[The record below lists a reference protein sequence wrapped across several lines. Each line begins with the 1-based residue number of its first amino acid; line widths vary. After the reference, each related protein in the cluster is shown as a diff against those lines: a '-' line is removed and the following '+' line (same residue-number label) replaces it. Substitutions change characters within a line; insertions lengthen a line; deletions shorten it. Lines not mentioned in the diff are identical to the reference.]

1 MTNQNSRPRS
11 MSQLDYLWTNYGGYQ
26 VGNVPSS
33 TPQQNII
40 LDELAVATMIKRAT
54 NGGIVY
60 LEYKEDPSDEGQMQ
74 LLGKAIDGQI
84 VTFCNMPK
92 EVYVQSFT
100 KRVVTSKDR
109 DNGCAYPLNS
119 IVLSIVLTNGKE
131 FLVSL
136 DSLDGVL
143 KGAETKTTISE
154 IIDGKVYTHVKINKQ
169 ALSVIELTESNYG
182 LQAHINIS
190 PDKTGVQLVKGSNGL
205 KARIPLGDSGKY
217 IKFDR
222 LSLNAYMT
230 LANKDD
236 ATVYFISDRPYIYV
250 GTQKYGVDAV
260 NGGTSDLVYDKEEM
274 TLKYTDI
281 EGVIQTLY
289 LGPASETDNGML
301 SKTDYVEL
309 QKLRSALDGIVNVKE
324 YIDNK
329 VNNLGTS
336 IEYGDIQNN
345 RRPLHLKNSNGDI
358 LSTVWT
364 EVETYLANSMTK
376 LANANDVIDA
386 EKVGVSLEEG
396 DKIIILTLTNGD
408 KHFIKLQDLI
418 IAQSFKNSKTI
429 LFSDNNGVISADLKL
444 SDNKILYVTENGLAA
459 NVQIKRDNGYIN
471 VYGQSMTETHLL
483 GRFRSPEKE
492 LVSGMFISNITEE
505 HVSNYPP
512 SQVNWNSDEA
522 IVLGNDYYVLMYQD
536 YESNNISNYYIS
548 IAKPTVR
555 IANIEGNKL
564 KSTDDGSLYVL
575 FEWENN

>member
-26 VGNVPSS
+26 VSNVPSS

-169 ALSVIELTESNYG
+169 TLSVIELTESTYG
-182 LQAHINIS
+182 IQAQLNIS
-190 PDKTGVQLVKGSNGL
+190 PDKTGVQLVKGDNGL
-205 KARIPLGDSGKY
+205 KARIPLGETGKH

-222 LSLNAYMT
+222 LSLNAYMA

-250 GTQKYGVDAV
+250 GTQKYGVDAI
-260 NGGTSDLVYDKEEM
+260 NGGTSDLVYDREEM
-274 TLKYTDI
+274 TLKYTDV
-281 EGVIQTLY
+281 EGAIQTLY

-301 SKTDYVEL
+301 SKADYVEL

-336 IEYGDIQNN
+336 IEYGNIQNN
-345 RRPLHLKNSNGDI
+345 RRPLHLKNSDGDI

-364 EVETYLANSMTK
+364 EVETYLANSITK

-386 EKVGVSLEEG
+386 EKVGISLEEG

-459 NVQIKRDNGYIN
+459 NIQIKRDNGYIN
-471 VYGQSMTETHLL
+471 IYGQSMTETHLL
-483 GRFRSPEKE
+483 GRFKSPQKE
-492 LVSGMFISNITEE
+492 LISGMFISNITED
-505 HVSNYPP
+505 HITNYPP
-512 SQVNWNSDEA
+512 SQVNWKSDEA

-555 IANIEGNKL
+555 IADIEGNKL
-564 KSTDDGSLYVL
+564 KSTEDGSLYVL
-575 FEWENN
+575 FEWEN

>member
-1 MTNQNSRPRS
+1 MINQNSRPRN

-26 VGNVPSS
+26 VGNTPSS
-33 TPQQNII
+33 TPQQNVI

-60 LEYKEDPSDEGQMQ
+60 LEYKEDPSDGGQMQ

-92 EVYVQSFT
+92 EVHVQSFT
-100 KRVVTSKDR
+100 KRVVTSKDK
-109 DNGCAYPLNS
+109 DNGCTYPLNS

-136 DSLDGVL
+136 DSLDRVL

-154 IIDGKVYTHVKINKQ
+154 IIDGQVYTHVKVNKQ
-169 ALSVIELTESNYG
+169 ALSVIELTESTYG
-182 LQAHINIS
+182 IQAQLNIS
-190 PDKTGVQLVKGSNGL
+190 PDKTGVQLVKGDNGL
-205 KARIPLGDSGKY
+205 KARIPLGETGKH

-222 LSLNAYMT
+222 LSLNAYMA

-250 GTQKYGVDAV
+250 GTQKYGVDAI
-260 NGGTSDLVYDKEEM
+260 NGGTSDLVYDREEM
-274 TLKYTDI
+274 TLKYTNI
-281 EGVIQTLY
+281 EGAIQTLY

-301 SKTDYVEL
+301 SKTDYAEL

-345 RRPLHLKNSNGDI
+345 KRPLHLKNSKGSI

-364 EVETYLANSMTK
+364 DVETYLASSTTR
-376 LANANDVIDA
+376 LANANDVIAA

-408 KHFIKLQDLI
+408 KHFIKLQDLV
-418 IAQSFKNSKTI
+418 IAQSFKNSNTI

-444 SDNKILYVTENGLAA
+444 SDNKILYVTENGLTA
-459 NVQIKRDNGYIN
+459 NIQIKRDNGYIN
-471 VYGQSMTETHLL
+471 IYGQSMTETHLL

-492 LVSGMFISNITEE
+492 LVSGMFISNITED
-505 HVSNYPP
+505 HITNYPP
-512 SQVNWNSDEA
+512 SQVNWKSDEA

-548 IAKPTVR
+548 IARPTVR
-555 IANIEGNKL
+555 IADIEGNKL
-564 KSTDDGSLYVL
+564 KSTEDGSLYVL
-575 FEWENN
+575 FEWEN

>member
-1 MTNQNSRPRS
+1 MNQNSRPRN

-26 VGNVPSS
+26 VGNTPST
-33 TPQQNII
+33 TPQQNVI

-54 NGGIVY
+54 NGGVVY
-60 LEYKEDPSDEGQMQ
+60 LEYKEDPTDESQMQ

-92 EVYVQSFT
+92 EVHVQSFT

-109 DNGCAYPLNS
+109 DNGCSYPLNAV
-119 IVLSIVLTNGKE
+119 VLSIVLTNGKE

-190 PDKTGVQLVKGSNGL
+190 PDKTGVQLVKGDNGL

-222 LSLNAYMT
+222 LSLNAYMA

-236 ATVYFISDRPYIYV
+236 ATVYFITDRSYIYV
-250 GTQKYGVDAV
+250 GTQKYGVDSI
-260 NGGTSDLVYDKEEM
+260 NGSTTDLVYDREAM
-274 TLKYTDI
+274 TLKYTNV
-281 EGVIQTLY
+281 EGSIQTLY
-289 LGPASETDNGML
+289 LGPASESENGML
-301 SKTDYVEL
+301 SKTDYAEL

-324 YIDNK
+324 YLDNK
-329 VNNLGTS
+329 INNLGAI

-345 RRPLHLKNSNGDI
+345 KRPLHLKNSEGNI

-364 EVETYLANSMTK
+364 DIETYLASSKTK
-376 LANANDVIDA
+376 LANADDIIAA

-408 KHFIKLQDLI
+408 KHFIKLQDLVV
-418 IAQSFKNSKTI
+418 AQSFKSSNTI

-444 SDNKILYVTENGLAA
+444 SDNKILYVTENGLTA
-459 NVQIKRDNGYIN
+459 NIQIKRDKGYIN
-471 VYGQSMTETHLL
+471 VYGQSTTETHLL
-483 GRFRSPEKE
+483 GRFKSPEKE

-505 HVSNYPP
+505 HITNYPP
-512 SQVNWNSDEA
+512 SQVNWNTDEA

-575 FEWENN
+575 FEWEQN

>member
-1 MTNQNSRPRS
+1 MINQNSRPRN

-26 VGNVPSS
+26 VGNTPSS
-33 TPQQNII
+33 TPQQNVI

-54 NGGIVY
+54 HGGIVY
-60 LEYKEDPSDEGQMQ
+60 LEYRENPSDETQMQ
-74 LLGKAIDGQI
+74 LIGKAIDGQ
-84 VTFCNMPK
+84 VVAFCDMPK
-92 EVYVQSFT
+92 EVHVQSFT
-100 KRVVTSKDR
+100 KRAVTSKDK
-109 DNGCAYPLNS
+109 DNGCTYPLNAP
-119 IVLSIVLTNGKE
+119 VLSIVLTNGKE

-143 KGAETKTTISE
+143 KGAETKTTITE
-154 IIDGKVYTHVKINKQ
+154 IIDGQVYTHVKVNKQ
-169 ALSVIELTESNYG
+169 ALSVVELTESTYG
-182 LQAHINIS
+182 IQAQLNIS
-190 PDKTGVQLVKGSNGL
+190 PDKTGVQLVKGDNGL
-205 KARIPLGDSGKY
+205 KARIPLGETGKH

-222 LSLNAYMT
+222 LSLNAYMA

-260 NGGTSDLVYDKEEM
+260 NGGISDLVYDKEEM
-274 TLKYTDI
+274 TLKYTDV
-281 EGVIQTLY
+281 EGAIQTLY
-289 LGPASETDNGML
+289 LGPASEADNGML
-301 SKTDYVEL
+301 SKTDYAEL

-336 IEYGDIQNN
+336 IEYGSIQNN
-345 RRPLHLKNSNGDI
+345 RRPLHLKNSKGDI

-408 KHFIKLQDLI
+408 KHFIKLQDLV
-418 IAQSFKNSKTI
+418 IAQSFKNSNTI
-429 LFSDNNGVISADLKL
+429 LFSDNNGVIAANLKL

-459 NVQIKRDNGYIN
+459 NIQIKRDNGYIN
-471 VYGQSMTETHLL
+471 IYGQSMTETHLL
-483 GRFRSPEKE
+483 GRFKSPQKE
-492 LVSGMFISNITEE
+492 LISGMFISNITED
-505 HVSNYPP
+505 HITNYPP
-512 SQVNWNSDEA
+512 SQVNWKSDEA

-564 KSTDDGSLYVL
+564 KSTEDGSLYVL
-575 FEWENN
+575 FEWEN

>member
-1 MTNQNSRPRS
+1 MNQNSRPRN

-26 VGNVPSS
+26 VGNSPSS

-60 LEYKEDPSDEGQMQ
+60 LDYVDDPSDENQMQ
-74 LLGKAIDGQI
+74 LIGKAIDGQV

-92 EVYVQSFT
+92 EVHVQSFT
-100 KRVVTSKDR
+100 KRVVNSKDI
-109 DNGCAYPLNS
+109 DNGCTYPLNTV
-119 IVLSIVLTNGKE
+119 VLSIVLTNGKE

-136 DSLDGVL
+136 SSLDGVI

-169 ALSVIELTESNYG
+169 TLSVVELTESTYG
-182 LQAHINIS
+182 LQAQLNIS
-190 PDKTGVQLVKGSNGL
+190 PDKTGVQLVKGDNGL
-205 KARIPLGDSGKY
+205 KARIPLGNSGKY

-222 LSLNAYMT
+222 ISLNAYMA

-236 ATVYFISDRPYIYV
+236 ATVYFITDRPYIYV

-260 NGGTSDLVYDKEEM
+260 NGTTTDLVYDREAM
-274 TLKYTDI
+274 TLKYTNA
-281 EGVIQTLY
+281 EGSIQTLY
-289 LGPASETDNGML
+289 LGPASETENGML
-301 SKTDYVEL
+301 SKTDYAEL
-309 QKLRSALDGIVNVKE
+309 QKLRSALDGIVSVKE

-329 VNNLGTS
+329 VNKLGTV

-345 RRPLHLKNSNGDI
+345 KRPLHLKNSEGTI

-364 EVETYLANSMTK
+364 DVETYLASSTTK
-376 LANANDVIDA
+376 LASAEDVINA
-386 EKVGVSLEEG
+386 EKTGVSLVEG
-396 DKIIILTLTNGD
+396 DRIIILTLTNGD
-408 KHFIKLQDLI
+408 KHFIKLQDLVI
-418 IAQSFKNSKTI
+418 SQSFKNSKTI
-429 LFSDNNGVISADLKL
+429 LFTNDNGVISADLKL
-444 SDNKILYVTENGLAA
+444 SDNKILYVAEGGLTA

-492 LVSGMFISNITEE
+492 LVSGMFISNITED
-505 HVSNYPP
+505 HVTTYPP
-512 SQVNWNSDEA
+512 SQVNWNPDES

-555 IANIEGNKL
+555 IADMEGNML
-564 KSTDDGSLYVL
+564 KATDDGSLYVI
-575 FEWENN
+575 FEWNT

>member
-1 MTNQNSRPRS
+1 MINQNSRPRN

-26 VGNVPSS
+26 VGNTPSS
-33 TPQQNII
+33 TPQQNVI

-60 LEYKEDPSDEGQMQ
+60 LEYKEDPSDGGQMQ

-92 EVYVQSFT
+92 EVHVQSFT
-100 KRVVTSKDR
+100 KRVVTSKDK
-109 DNGCAYPLNS
+109 DNGCTYPLNS

-136 DSLDGVL
+136 DSLDRVL

-154 IIDGKVYTHVKINKQ
+154 IIDGQVYTHVKVNKQ
-169 ALSVIELTESNYG
+169 ALSVIELTESTYG
-182 LQAHINIS
+182 IQAQLNIS
-190 PDKTGVQLVKGSNGL
+190 PDKTGVQLVKGDNGL
-205 KARIPLGDSGKY
+205 KARIPLGETGKH

-222 LSLNAYMT
+222 LSLNAYMA

-250 GTQKYGVDAV
+250 GTQKYGVDAI
-260 NGGTSDLVYDKEEM
+260 NGGTSDLVYDREEM
-274 TLKYTDI
+274 TLKYTNI
-281 EGVIQTLY
+281 EGAIQTLY

-301 SKTDYVEL
+301 SKTDYAEL

-345 RRPLHLKNSNGDI
+345 KRPLHLKNSKGSI

-364 EVETYLANSMTK
+364 DVETYLASSTTR
-376 LANANDVIDA
+376 LANANDVIAA

-408 KHFIKLQDLI
+408 KHFIKLQDLV
-418 IAQSFKNSKTI
+418 IAQSFKNSNTI

-444 SDNKILYVTENGLAA
+444 SDNKILYVTENGLTA
-459 NVQIKRDNGYIN
+459 NIQIKRDNGYIN
-471 VYGQSMTETHLL
+471 IYGQSMTETHLL

-492 LVSGMFISNITEE
+492 LVSGMFISNITED
-505 HVSNYPP
+505 HITNYPP
-512 SQVNWNSDEA
+512 SQVNWKSDEA

-555 IANIEGNKL
+555 IADIEGNKL
-564 KSTDDGSLYVL
+564 KSTEDGSLYVL
-575 FEWENN
+575 FEWEN

>member
-1 MTNQNSRPRS
+1 MTNQNSRPRN

-26 VGNVPSS
+26 VGNTPSP
-33 TPQQNII
+33 TPQQNVI

-60 LEYKEDPSDEGQMQ
+60 LEYKDDPSDESQMQ

-92 EVYVQSFT
+92 EVHVQSFT
-100 KRVVTSKDR
+100 KRVVNSKDR
-109 DNGCAYPLNS
+109 DNGCAYPLNTL
-119 IVLSIVLTNGKE
+119 VLSIVLTNGKE

-143 KGAETKTTISE
+143 KGAETKSTISE

-169 ALSVIELTESNYG
+169 SLSVVELTESTYG
-182 LQAHINIS
+182 IQAQLNIS
-190 PDKTGVQLVKGSNGL
+190 PDKTGVQLVKGDNGL
-205 KARIPLGDSGKY
+205 KARIPLGETGKY

-222 LSLNAYMT
+222 LSLNAYMALT
-230 LANKDD
+230 NKDD
-236 ATVYFISDRPYIYV
+236 ATVYFISDKPYIYV
-250 GTQKYGVDAV
+250 GTQKYGIDAV
-260 NGGTSDLVYDKEEM
+260 NGGTSDLVYDREEM
-274 TLKYTDI
+274 TLKYTNV
-281 EGVIQTLY
+281 EGAIQTLY

-301 SKTDYVEL
+301 SKADYAEL
-309 QKLRSALDGIVNVKE
+309 QKLRSALDGIVSVKE

-336 IEYGDIQNN
+336 IEYGNIQNN
-345 RRPLHLKNSNGDI
+345 RRPLHLKNSKGDI

-396 DKIIILTLTNGD
+396 DKIIILTLNNGD

-418 IAQSFKNSKTI
+418 VAQSFKNSKTI
-429 LFSDNNGVISADLKL
+429 LFSDNNGIISADLKL

-459 NVQIKRDNGYIN
+459 NIQIKRDNGYIN
-471 VYGQSMTETHLL
+471 IYGQSMTETHLL
-483 GRFRSPEKE
+483 GRFKSPQKE
-492 LVSGMFISNITEE
+492 LISGMFISNITED
-505 HVSNYPP
+505 HITNYPP
-512 SQVNWNSDEA
+512 SQVNWKSDEA

-548 IAKPTVR
+548 IARPTVR
-555 IANIEGNKL
+555 IADIEGNKL
-564 KSTDDGSLYVL
+564 KSTEDGSLYVL
-575 FEWENN
+575 FEWEN

>member
-1 MTNQNSRPRS
+1 MTNQNSRPRN

-26 VGNVPSS
+26 VGNTPSS

-60 LEYKEDPSDEGQMQ
+60 LEYKEDPSDGNQMQ

-92 EVYVQSFT
+92 EVHVQTFT
-100 KRVVTSKDR
+100 KRVVTSKDIE
-109 DNGCAYPLNS
+109 NGCTYPLNS
-119 IVLSIVLTNGKE
+119 VVLSIVLTNGKE

-136 DSLDGVL
+136 DSLEGVL

-169 ALSVIELTESNYG
+169 SLSIIELTESNYG

-190 PDKTGVQLVKGSNGL
+190 PDKTGVQLVKGDNGL

-222 LSLNAYMT
+222 ISLNTYMA

-236 ATVYFISDRPYIYV
+236 ATVYFITDRPYIYV
-250 GTQKYGVDAV
+250 GTQKYGIDSI
-260 NGGTSDLVYDKEEM
+260 NGTTTDLVYDREAM
-274 TLKYTDI
+274 TLKYTNT
-281 EGVIQTLY
+281 EGSVQTLY
-289 LGPASETDNGML
+289 LGPASETENGML
-301 SKTDYVEL
+301 SKTDYAEL
-309 QKLRSALDGIVNVKE
+309 QKLRSALDGIVSVRE

-329 VNNLGTS
+329 VNNLGAI
-336 IEYGDIQNN
+336 IEYGDVQNN
-345 RRPLHLKNSNGDI
+345 KRPLYLKNSEGSI

-364 EVETYLANSMTK
+364 DVETYLASSTTK
-376 LANANDVIDA
+376 SATADDVVNA

-396 DKIIILTLTNGD
+396 DKIIILALTNGD
-408 KHFIKLQDLI
+408 KHFIKLQDLVI
-418 IAQSFKNSKTI
+418 TQSFKNSNTI
-429 LFSDNNGVISADLKL
+429 LFSDNNGVITADLKL
-444 SDNKILYVTENGLAA
+444 SDSKILYVTENGLAA

-492 LVSGMFISNITEE
+492 LISGMFISNITEDY
-505 HVSNYPP
+505 VTTYPP
-512 SQVNWNSDEA
+512 SQVNWNSDET

-555 IANIEGNKL
+555 IADIEGNKL

-575 FEWENN
+575 FEWEQN

>member
-1 MTNQNSRPRS
+1 MTNQNSRPRN

-26 VGNVPSS
+26 VGNAPSS

-60 LEYKEDPSDEGQMQ
+60 LEYKEDPSDESQMQ

-92 EVYVQSFT
+92 EVHVQSFT
-100 KRVVTSKDR
+100 KRVVTSKDK

-119 IVLSIVLTNGKE
+119 VVLSIVLTNGKE

-136 DSLDGVL
+136 DSLEGVL

-182 LQAHINIS
+182 IQAQLNIS
-190 PDKTGVQLVKGSNGL
+190 PDKTGVQLVKGDNGL
-205 KARIPLGDSGKY
+205 KARIPLGETGKH

-222 LSLNAYMT
+222 LSLNAYMA

-260 NGGTSDLVYDKEEM
+260 NGGISDLVYDREEM
-274 TLKYTDI
+274 TLKYTDV
-281 EGVIQTLY
+281 EGAVQTLY

-301 SKTDYVEL
+301 SKTDYAEL

-336 IEYGDIQNN
+336 IEYGNIQNN
-345 RRPLHLKNSNGDI
+345 RRPLHLKNSKGDI

-408 KHFIKLQDLI
+408 KHFIKLQDLV

-429 LFSDNNGVISADLKL
+429 LFSDNNGVIAADLKL

-459 NVQIKRDNGYIN
+459 NIQIKRDNGYIN
-471 VYGQSMTETHLL
+471 IYGQSMTETHLL
-483 GRFRSPEKE
+483 GRFKSPQKE
-492 LVSGMFISNITEE
+492 LISGMFISNITED
-505 HVSNYPP
+505 HITNYPP
-512 SQVNWNSDEA
+512 SQVNWKSDEA

-548 IAKPTVR
+548 IAKPTVK

-564 KSTDDGSLYVL
+564 KSTEDGSLYVL
-575 FEWENN
+575 FEWEN